1 MNTVPTNTSV
11 PLCPHCAWPIHGQH
25 HVDEA
30 GVSWH
35 LGCWEKQEKAAAEA
49 NGDTAPELRAFK
61 DFWEETEG

>member
-1 MNTVPTNTSV
+1 VSSAN
-11 PLCPHCAWPIHGQH
+11 CPHCAWPIHGQH

-49 NGDTAPELRAFK
+49 RGRQESADQFGLGLPHPQEFSGK
-61 DFWEETEG
+61 